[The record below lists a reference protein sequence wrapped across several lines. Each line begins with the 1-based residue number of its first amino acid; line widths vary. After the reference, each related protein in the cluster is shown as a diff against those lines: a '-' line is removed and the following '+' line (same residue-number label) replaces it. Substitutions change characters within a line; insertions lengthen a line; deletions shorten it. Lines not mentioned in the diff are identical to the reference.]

1 MGGFVFTPIL
11 EDQTNRPEKAGF
23 SFTPITEA
31 EENDFSAAKP
41 HQIFSVD
48 GSNTNAPAR
57 LGVAA
62 KSFHKNKKLHAT
74 AVFGESISQSVVRGL
89 LDTAGGVGSFINW
102 YGDNMILPDDFFGL
116 DKKTIDRLNTFGRGW
131 QKAGSILRKGADFV
145 LKGDALKL
153 DEETFSGD
161 FVDNPSFT
169 RTAAAF
175 ASAAPS
181 LMSMAGLFKLTGSA
195 GLAYFV
201 MGGVDS
207 ADVYEAAKE
216 KGVDLGKTNFLYGTS
231 MAGTALIDRFLSP
244 VENILGKKLIGK
256 SLGKKIADRLV
267 GGMLEATGEG
277 AQTLVQNAVEKYGI
291 DDTKNLFEGVI
302 ESMIGGF
309 GSGAFATGAFDRANK
324 NLLNKGA
331 TQEEINALV
340 DAAGMYA
347 QKNPDA
353 INDIAFQQLNQGLSN
368 FEKFISEHEG
378 TPEAV
383 AALRKKADLE
393 TVGQRIFDRLIDAGQ
408 PENVAKAQSRVVQG
422 IALWGAEETGLSP
435 LEYFDQRFPSV
446 QKEKFKEFQE
456 RIAKAKDGN
465 VDLFELLVNPREYRR
480 LEQAE
485 RGKKGASLLSFLRK
499 KGGLKDDGG
508 ELKAMDAGKSY
519 VGLVNN
525 KTGRTLDD
533 MAIEAWE
540 AGYFPEFN
548 ERPAVDDLIEAIRD
562 ELSGN
567 KRYAFQ
573 SENDRSLVAA
583 VDSIAEQMD
592 QLGIDYSKM
601 SAREAENAYN
611 EAVAAYNEKTAAPV
625 AEDAFFT
632 EDETAG
638 VPMETFDDIPFQMDE
653 NGLYEND
660 VAKSVIKFNEDL
672 PSVIQSAKE
681 AKGKGTTENKEAR
694 FLISQHISQVLKKY
708 GINTFGFTADLNTSF
723 VNHAIIGHG
732 NPSVEEKQGQIAVD
746 YDDFSKIPNVIN
758 NPDYI
763 VIEKYK
769 DGSIGLVFV
778 KNMEKNTPFVVE
790 LPSRKKKRLLAKT
803 MYKKRRAIHASELRS
818 LNLTSKNVPVDK
830 VIIDVNTENVN
841 TPFYQSSAPRGEY
854 NEKTTENKDA
864 FFTEDET
871 AGVPMETFDDIP
883 FQMDENAESAKTRE
897 EGPKIASDDETVE
910 AVKIDEN
917 AVPEF
922 KTKKE
927 LVEFVKDILENER
940 NITVKSTGEMVLVSN
955 AGINRAAAKTRS
967 SEHRNAFKPIR
978 SLLENA
984 KYSGFVEADERHPN
998 VKGQDVYHSA
1008 LFIGEKPYAV
1018 QFKVDIPKAEG
1029 THNYAGHKIA
1039 EIKIA
1044 PSENADGRFNSPMQT
1059 DDAIYITMGVLR
1071 GKVNPARFEPHNKI
1085 YYQGQ
1090 PFAPRGAYYDNV
1102 IRLFERANASTF
1114 MHETAHWFK
1123 AELQSFNS
1131 EKSRAL
1137 SDKVNKWESE
1147 EYARRYKTELKD
1159 GRYIVRDTLGNIVY
1173 DQNFQTEEKAKD
1185 YAKNE
1190 LFARGFEA
1198 YLKEGK
1204 SPNNYMKQAFKSFWN
1219 WLRHLYRSAKS
1230 LNVELNDDI
1239 RSVYSDIIGGEDI
1252 DFYLNAPA
1260 SEVIGARQKMQKEK
1274 ETELDGMIE
1283 RAVEDSKNRSAF
1295 DSFFAEKTASNKDRA
1310 KWWAK
1315 AIVPISTRANRISPR
1330 LKNRMRSYEYTLNQ
1344 KLNEKMT
1351 QIKPFLDK
1359 WATFSND
1366 DIVAFDLSVKNGY
1379 EARRDT
1385 ILEKYNAIEEFKA
1398 VKVLLESI
1406 YNEASSVKVEMGY
1419 KEDYFPR
1426 QVEDVDGLMTYLHGL
1441 DMASELR
1448 RAEHDAGFEDMTPEE
1463 QAVFLNKFLRG
1474 FNRKDTTA
1482 ALPGNVKKRT
1492 IIEITPEIN
1501 VYYKPSIQALTNY
1514 IERMNASIESRK
1526 FWGFDMDNIDD
1537 SIGAFVDELIQN
1549 EEIRPDQDK
1558 EVEEILRARFKAKGV
1573 SNKYLLWQKNA
1584 SYVYTMGGINSA
1596 ITQIDDISVALYK
1609 AGFWNTV
1616 NSIFRDNRP
1625 GLSREELGLQKIGQE
1640 FMEASTM
1647 SKAVD
1652 KVFKITG
1659 LDAIDGFGK
1668 NVLINATFDKFQN
1681 MAENDEVKLRERI
1694 EPVLENE
1701 TDETIE
1707 DIKAG
1712 NISENVK
1719 LLMFN
1724 ELADMQPIALSEMPE
1739 YYLTSGN
1746 GRILYMLKTFML
1758 KRIDIFRNECFD
1770 KIKDGNT
1777 KEGVQNL
1784 FRLAALMIFCGTAK
1798 DAVIDMLFGRKF
1810 HLDDMIVNNVL
1821 GLFGLTKY
1829 QLYKAR
1835 DEGFEGFASSF
1846 IPPLFAM
1853 WADLGRDVS
1862 KKLFSKNGK
1871 DLKDFEIWKGVPV
1884 AGRFYYWWR
1893 GGGRAKEDKKNKK
1906 ARLK

>member
-1 MGGFVFTPIL
+1 MEDFIFTPII
-11 EDQTNRPEKAGF
+11 EKQTNRPEKAGF
-23 SFTPITEA
+23 SFTPITEP

-324 NLLNKGA
+324 NLLDKGA

-378 TPEAV
+378 TPEAA
-383 AALRKKADLE
+383 AALQKKTELE

-422 IALWGAEETGLSP
+422 IALWGSEETGLSP

-446 QKEKFKEFQE
+446 QREKFKDFRE

-480 LEQAE
+480 LEKAE

-499 KGGLKDDGG
+499 NVGLKDDGG
-508 ELKAMDAGKSY
+508 ELKAMDAGKLY

-533 MAIEAWE
+533 MALEAWE

-548 ERPAVDDLIEAIRD
+548 ERPAVDDLIEAIRN

-573 SENDRSLVAA
+573 SENDRSLVAD

-601 SAREAENAYN
+601 SAREAEKAYN
-611 EAVAAYNEKTAAPV
+611 EAVAAYNEETASPV
-625 AEDAFFT
+625 AEDGFFT
-632 EDETAG
+632 EDKTAA
-638 VPMETFDDIPFQMDE
+638 VPQETFDEDIPFQMDE
-653 NGLYEND
+653 NGLNEND
-660 VAKSVIKFNEDL
+660 VAKSVKKFNEDL

-681 AKGKGTTENKEAR
+681 AKGKGTTENKEAS

-723 VNHAIIGHG
+723 VNHAIIEHG
-732 NPSVEEKQGQIAVD
+732 NPSVEEKQGQIAVN

-763 VIEKYK
+763 VIERYK
-769 DGSIGLVFV
+769 DSSIGLVFV
-778 KNMEKNTPFVVE
+778 KNMEENTPFVVE
-790 LPSRKKKRLLAKT
+790 LRSRKKKRLLAKT

-830 VIIDVNTENVN
+830 IIIDVKTEDVN
-841 TPFYQSSAPRGEY
+841 MPFYQS
-854 NEKTTENKDA
+854 
-864 FFTEDET
+864 
-871 AGVPMETFDDIP
+871 
-883 FQMDENAESAKTRE
+883 
-897 EGPKIASDDETVE
+897 AS
-910 AVKIDEN
+910 
-917 AVPEF
+917 
-922 KTKKE
+922 
-927 LVEFVKDILENER
+927 
-940 NITVKSTGEMVLVSN
+940 
-955 AGINRAAAKTRS
+955 
-967 SEHRNAFKPIR
+967 
-978 SLLENA
+978 
-984 KYSGFVEADERHPN
+984 
-998 VKGQDVYHSA
+998 
-1008 LFIGEKPYAV
+1008 
-1018 QFKVDIPKAEG
+1018 
-1029 THNYAGHKIA
+1029 
-1039 EIKIA
+1039 
-1044 PSENADGRFNSPMQT
+1044 
-1059 DDAIYITMGVLR
+1059 
-1071 GKVNPARFEPHNKI
+1071 
-1085 YYQGQ
+1085 
-1090 PFAPRGAYYDNV
+1090 APRGAYYDNV

-1137 SDKVNKWESE
+1137 LDKVNKWESE

-1159 GRYIVRDTLGNIVY
+1159 GRYIVRDTLGNVVY

-1406 YNEASSVKVEMGY
+1406 YNEASSVKVEMRY

-1463 QAVFLNKFLRG
+1463 QAGFLNKFLRG

-1652 KVFKITG
+1652 KVFKMTG

-1668 NVLINATFDKFQN
+1668 NVLINATFNKFQN
-1681 MAENDEVKLRERI
+1681 MAENNEAKLRERI
-1694 EPVLENE
+1694 EPILENE

-1746 GRILYMLKTFML
+1746 GRVLYMLKTFML

-1770 KIKDGNT
+1770 KIKSGNT

-1784 FRLAALMIFCGTAK
+1784 FRLAALMIFCGTTK
-1798 DAVIDMLFGRKF
+1798 DAIIDMLFGRKF

-1871 DLKDFEIWKGVPV
+1871 DLKDFEIWKGVPLV
-1884 AGRFYYWWR
+1884 GRFYYWWF

>member
-1 MGGFVFTPIL
+1 MRK
-11 EDQTNRPEKAGF
+11 D
-23 SFTPITEA
+23 
-31 EENDFSAAKP
+31 
-41 HQIFSVD
+41 
-48 GSNTNAPAR
+48 AR
-57 LGVAA
+57 NYL
-62 KSFHKNKKLHAT
+62 K
-74 AVFGESISQSVVRGL
+74 EVVRKQNIIHPELGKIRVSRKGINEFL
-89 LDTAGGVGSFINW
+89 HDTGN
-102 YGDNMILPDDFFGL
+102 L
-116 DKKTIDRLNTFGRGW
+116 DKL
-131 QKAGSILRKGADFV
+131 
-145 LKGDALKL
+145 
-153 DEETFSGD
+153 
-161 FVDNPSFT
+161 
-169 RTAAAF
+169 
-175 ASAAPS
+175 
-181 LMSMAGLFKLTGSA
+181 
-195 GLAYFV
+195 
-201 MGGVDS
+201 
-207 ADVYEAAKE
+207 
-216 KGVDLGKTNFLYGTS
+216 
-231 MAGTALIDRFLSP
+231 
-244 VENILGKKLIGK
+244 
-256 SLGKKIADRLV
+256 
-267 GGMLEATGEG
+267 
-277 AQTLVQNAVEKYGI
+277 
-291 DDTKNLFEGVI
+291 
-302 ESMIGGF
+302 
-309 GSGAFATGAFDRANK
+309 
-324 NLLNKGA
+324 
-331 TQEEINALV
+331 ALV
-340 DAAGMYA
+340 PHLKELIETSIVGEKEDLKHERNDDIVAFYPLYNDA
-347 QKNPDA
+347 
-353 INDIAFQQLNQGLSN
+353 
-368 FEKFISEHEG
+368 
-378 TPEAV
+378 V
-383 AALRKKADLE
+383 
-393 TVGQRIFDRLIDAGQ
+393 ID
-408 PENVAKAQSRVVQG
+408 
-422 IALWGAEETGLSP
+422 
-435 LEYFDQRFPSV
+435 
-446 QKEKFKEFQE
+446 
-456 RIAKAKDGN
+456 
-465 VDLFELLVNPREYRR
+465 
-480 LEQAE
+480 
-485 RGKKGASLLSFLRK
+485 
-499 KGGLKDDGG
+499 
-508 ELKAMDAGKSY
+508 GKSY
-519 VGLVNN
+519 DVTTKIGVDRKGNLFYTILVDEKNGSEN
-525 KTGRTLDD
+525 GD
-533 MAIEAWE
+533 
-540 AGYFPEFN
+540 PETKSGVAN
-548 ERPAVDDLIEAIRD
+548 EAINLNIT
-562 ELSGN
+562 LS
-567 KRYAFQ
+567 
-573 SENDRSLVAA
+573 S
-583 VDSIAEQMD
+583 
-592 QLGIDYSKM
+592 
-601 SAREAENAYN
+601 
-611 EAVAAYNEKTAAPV
+611 
-625 AEDAFFT
+625 
-632 EDETAG
+632 
-638 VPMETFDDIPFQMDE
+638 
-653 NGLYEND
+653 
-660 VAKSVIKFNEDL
+660 
-672 PSVIQSAKE
+672 
-681 AKGKGTTENKEAR
+681 
-694 FLISQHISQVLKKY
+694 
-708 GINTFGFTADLNTSF
+708 
-723 VNHAIIGHG
+723 
-732 NPSVEEKQGQIAVD
+732 
-746 YDDFSKIPNVIN
+746 
-758 NPDYI
+758 
-763 VIEKYK
+763 
-769 DGSIGLVFV
+769 GS
-778 KNMEKNTPFVVE
+778 
-790 LPSRKKKRLLAKT
+790 
-803 MYKKRRAIHASELRS
+803 
-818 LNLTSKNVPVDK
+818 
-830 VIIDVNTENVN
+830 VN

-1137 SDKVNKWESE
+1137 LDKVNKWESE

-1652 KVFKITG
+1652 KVFKMTG

-1668 NVLINATFDKFQN
+1668 NVLINATFNKFQN
-1681 MAENDEVKLRERI
+1681 MAENNEAKLRERI
-1694 EPVLENE
+1694 EPILENE

-1746 GRILYMLKTFML
+1746 GRVLYMLKTFML

-1770 KIKDGNT
+1770 KIKSGNT

-1784 FRLAALMIFCGTAK
+1784 FRLAALMIFCGTTK
-1798 DAVIDMLFGRKF
+1798 DAIIDMLFGRKF

-1871 DLKDFEIWKGVPV
+1871 DLKDFEIWKGVPLV
-1884 AGRFYYWWR
+1884 GRFYYWWF